1 MSLALLS
8 CLRRSRLRVCCGNP
22 LDVPYVESFDY
33 YWNYAISKSLI
44 LGPVKSRKTGSYTV
58 LLEEGMPALK
68 GSDPLDGYLLI
79 TADKTQSTSL
89 TFPLVDIQN
98 LTSPVCIVNFLR
110 EPENRDVKVEFQTE
124 GPNGIRLLKL
134 FNLKELPNVGWN
146 VVSVDLSSLKTSG
159 ENVKLAFTFNDS
171 KTALYLDRV
180 YIGEQNKADL
190 AIADLRVNP
199 AVEKGSPVKIS
210 ATVLNYAG
218 VPSGSYTAELYRS
231 KAKVDSKTMQSVPA
245 STAQNI
251 EFTDLV
257 PVVGNDS
264 LLSYG
269 IRISLPNDV
278 DGTDNKVQE
287 SEAVAVNSVMPPVR
301 NALNTESSHVNISWE
316 APDVTRIP
324 KDRVTES
331 FETYSPWTTNLS
343 PWLNIDCDK
352 ARTNG
357 FQGLNDSVIPKENN
371 TPFIVFSHPRF
382 PSDVTN
388 NLYPIP
394 GGGNQFLIALNPI
407 PPEKKAAD
415 DWLIS
420 PELNGCAQTI
430 DLYEL
435 SFFTFNSEW
444 VVLYST
450 TGRDTADFMPV
461 RTDGQAMV
469 WKRYAYQ
476 LPEGSKYFAL
486 RSRISGTPPLQ
497 AFDNVSYIPA
507 GQGTAKL
514 KGYNVYYNGKLL
526 NSAPLTECKYKN
538 DGPAGTYLVTALYD
552 NGESM
557 PFPVKVTLGINDLDD
572 DATATSVN
580 TGIGSII
587 IEATPGSM
595 ANIYSI
601 SGNKIADV
609 PVGTGSATVSVQP
622 GCYLVRVG
630 RTTAK
635 VMVR

>member
-1 MSLALLS
+1 MALLS
-8 CLRRSRLRVCCGNP
+8 CLRRNRLRVCCGNP

-146 VVSVDLSSLKTSG
+146 VFSVDLSSLKTSG

-231 KAKVDSKTMQSVPA
+231 
-245 STAQNI
+245 
-251 EFTDLV
+251 
-257 PVVGNDS
+257 
-264 LLSYG
+264 
-269 IRISLPNDV
+269 
-278 DGTDNKVQE
+278 
-287 SEAVAVNSVMPPVR
+287 
-301 NALNTESSHVNISWE
+301 
-316 APDVTRIP
+316 
-324 KDRVTES
+324 
-331 FETYSPWTTNLS
+331 
-343 PWLNIDCDK
+343 
-352 ARTNG
+352 
-357 FQGLNDSVIPKENN
+357 
-371 TPFIVFSHPRF
+371 
-382 PSDVTN
+382 
-388 NLYPIP
+388 
-394 GGGNQFLIALNPI
+394 
-407 PPEKKAAD
+407 
-415 DWLIS
+415 
-420 PELNGCAQTI
+420 
-430 DLYEL
+430 
-435 SFFTFNSEW
+435 
-444 VVLYST
+444 
-450 TGRDTADFMPV
+450 
-461 RTDGQAMV
+461 
-469 WKRYAYQ
+469 
-476 LPEGSKYFAL
+476 
-486 RSRISGTPPLQ
+486 RISGTPPLQ
-497 AFDNVSYIPA
+497 AFDNISYIPA
-507 GQGTAKL
+507 GQGIAKL

-557 PFPVKVTLGINDLDD
+557 LFPVKVTLGINDLDD